1 SSEVF
6 ENFPYEREEFLGI
19 WNFPPEKIPDS

>member
-1 SSEVF
+1 SEVF